1 MSTARADQ
9 LRQPPDFRPERRRE
23 ELARVLRRKRRVR
36 AGALQLLA
44 TAFAIALAFLVP
56 LIHIGFDIP
65 TTRAIEMLIAAGAG
79 TVTFIGIVFSLLFL
93 VVQFGSTTFTPRLNL
108 FRDDPIVWRAFAF
121 YTAVVVY
128 SLTAALVIGQDEK
141 TSAIVP
147 IVAFAAILAAI
158 IVYRR
163 LQMGAFKSIQLASV
177 LAQIARR
184 GREVIDGLYIRDVP
198 SSDPIGRPDR
208 ADSADADD
216 GPRQEIRWPRPAAIV
231 QVIDVPRVLHA
242 AERARVVIVFK
253 VGSGEMIAE
262 GATVAVV
269 SGQTEPG
276 LERDVLKALTV
287 GEERTFEQDPA
298 FALRL
303 LADIALRALSPAV
316 NDPTTAVQ
324 ALDTMDGL
332 LRLLATR
339 DLSVERVAGSDGTS
353 RITLVLPTWDDYLAV
368 SLDEIIALPA
378 PSPNVS
384 RRILR
389 LLDELAAITS
399 PSRRPE
405 LEGRRDKIHDPNGQR
420 IAGGAA

>member
-1 MSTARADQ
+1 M
-9 LRQPPDFRPERRRE
+9 
-23 ELARVLRRKRRVR
+23 
-36 AGALQLLA
+36 
-44 TAFAIALAFLVP
+44 
-56 LIHIGFDIP
+56 
-65 TTRAIEMLIAAGAG
+65 
-79 TVTFIGIVFSLLFL
+79 
-93 VVQFGSTTFTPRLNL
+93 
-108 FRDDPIVWRAFAF
+108 WRAFAF

-147 IVAFAAILAAI
+147 IAAFAAILAMI

-163 LQMGAFKSIQLASV
+163 LQMGGFKSIQLASA
-177 LAQIARR
+177 LSQIARR
-184 GREVIDGLYIRDVP
+184 GRDVIDGLYIREAPVN
-198 SSDPIGRPDR
+198 DPIGRPDR
-208 ADSADADD
+208 ADAADADD

-231 QVIDVPRVLHA
+231 QVIDVPRVLRA
-242 AERARVVIVFK
+242 AERARVVVVFK
-253 VGSGEMIAE
+253 VRSGEMIAE

-303 LADIALRALSPAV
+303 LADMRAEGTVPAV

-332 LRLLATR
+332 LRVLATR
-339 DLSVERVAGSDGTS
+339 DLSVERVAGSDGTG
-353 RITLVLPTWDDYLAV
+353 RVTLVLPTWDDYLAV

-384 RRILR
+384 HRILR

-399 PSRRPE
+399 PNRRPV
-405 LEGRRDKIHDPNGQR
+405 LEGRRGKIHDPNGQR
-420 IAGGAA
+420 LAGGAA